1 MGIVEQMEAKWDE
14 MGAVKKER
22 GILFEDFEANKEKI
36 AELYYEGEILKLQYM
51 FLKRQQLAEADS
63 TFPVVAESID
73 SVSSINENCISV
85 LQKHL
90 IKDGFEERLR
100 REGLI

>member
-14 MGAVKKER
+14 MDSVKKER
-22 GILFEDFEANKEKI
+22 EILFEDFEANKEKI
-36 AELYYEGEILKLQYM
+36 AEMYYEGEILKLQYM
-51 FLKRQQLAEADS
+51 ILKRQQLAEADR

-73 SVSSINENCISV
+73 SVSSINETCISI
-85 LQKHL
+85 LQKTL
-90 IKDGFEERLR
+90 IEDGFEDRLL